1 MACQCVLIFQLRAVE
16 GRWALDTQ
24 ALQQEVVFLSQK
36 PAPAPQS
43 HSNLASCLQ
52 TQLFAVPSNAHSWLM
67 LSTFMEMC
75 IYILMYY
82 GTLKMPEELT
92 VYQPQD
98 PNSHVTA
105 CLLGCY
111 TSLYCHSAYQLW
123 TWTRSLSAS
132 NWIDIWQNIGAFK
145 IPGIVKL
152 HFFPANSANLSSKD
166 RPATRPRCR
175 VFLTATDSKI
185 FKFSTPIICGKDP
198 ETRPFSASA

>member
-1 MACQCVLIFQLRAVE
+1 MCVDFPTQSS
-16 GRWALDTQ
+16 GRT
-24 ALQQEVVFLSQK
+24 
-36 PAPAPQS
+36 
-43 HSNLASCLQ
+43 
-52 TQLFAVPSNAHSWLM
+52 
-67 LSTFMEMC
+67 LSTGHTGSAAGGCFFVTKTSTSTSITQQSGVLSSNTAFCCPFQCPQLVNAEHLYGDV
-75 IYILMYY
+75 YIHTDVLWH
-82 GTLKMPEELT
+82 LK
-92 VYQPQD
+92 
-98 PNSHVTA
+98 NVTA

-152 HFFPANSANLSSKD
+152 QIFPANSANLSSKD
-166 RPATRPRCR
+166 RPATWPRCR
-175 VFLTATDSKI
+175 IFLTATDNKI